1 MNVEIQRAKS
11 RSGNRTM
18 WRVLVDGKNPTAT
31 LYARKWEAMNV
42 ANYYKQKFAA

>member
-1 MNVEIQRAKS
+1 MSVEIQKAKS
-11 RSGNRTM
+11 KSGNRTM

-42 ANYYKQKFAA
+42 AKHFQKKLAA